1 MPNIESK
8 ELTDLITTTIDSI
21 QNGTKDKGHHLKG
34 SILFDV
40 AVVNLEKAE
49 GGLRLYVVKAEG
61 KYASECITKIR
72 FEIEKDKLPIDASA
86 GKPDWS
92 KAII

>member
-72 FEIEKDKLPIDASA
+72 FEIEKDRPPMTVSRA
-86 GKPDWS
+86 
-92 KAII
+92 